1 VDKKVYQWV
10 CLCVGMLMLSPLF
23 ATLVQVEGAVE
34 AMAIELVVT
43 KEGSGQVSGRECDK
57 CDVKRFIVTTETQMY
72 RGESVLSVAESR
84 RLNGRPG
91 TILYDLKSRQ
101 ATRIF
106 W

>member
-10 CLCVGMLMLSPLF
+10 CLCVGVLMLSPAF
-23 ATLVQVEGAVE
+23 AILVQTEGAVE

-43 KEGSGQVSGRECDK
+43 KEGLGQVSGRECDK
-57 CDVKRFIVTTETQMY
+57 CRVKRFTVTAETKMY
-72 RGESVLSVAESR
+72 RGESVLSVVESR
-84 RLNGRPG
+84 RLNGRSG